1 MKRRESTQNIAPRKD
16 AGCSKG
22 ENNSRVEEESR
33 MERRKRRPK
42 KRKERSEF
50 FSDPW
55 M

>member
-1 MKRRESTQNIAPRKD
+1 MDEGKIAQNIEPRKD

-22 ENNSRVEEESR
+22 ENNGRVAEEGR

-50 FSDPW
+50 FSAPW